1 MAIQI
6 YCLSKLPDGKPCK
19 TSNAL
24 AAKTCSRC
32 GTAFTKDN
40 RKYRVCVSQKGQ
52 RVNRIVDNL
61 TIAREVEKTIG
72 ADLLRGEFDI
82 SHHKV
87 QRVITL
93 AKVWEQ
99 YLPWAK
105 EHKRSWDDD
114 DYHYRKHLAPR
125 FGTKALQD
133 ITSFD
138 IEKMKSELKKGLNA
152 HGKPYAAATIKH
164 QIVLLRRLFN
174 VARKWGLFE
183 GENPVGRVQMPK
195 VDNQKTEFLTAEEL
209 GRLLETLDK
218 WPCADTVAFIRFA
231 LFTGLRRGE
240 LFKLTWDDI
249 DFERSLIT
257 LREPKGGRT
266 TTIPVNPQAVDVL
279 RSLDVTSLY
288 VFPGK
293 DGKQRTDFKGPW
305 ERVRKAAGLPGDFRF
320 HGLRHHYA
328 STLVSNGVDLGI
340 VRELL
345 THKHVGTTERYAH
358 FAPDAIRAAALRAG
372 ELLNRKPVTRTIRST
387 GKGVDHA

>member
-40 RKYRVCVSQKGQ
+40 RKYRVCVSQKGK

-61 TIAREVEKTIG
+61 TIAREVEKAIG

-87 QRVITL
+87 QRVVTL
-93 AKVWEQ
+93 ANVWEK

-125 FGTKALQD
+125 FGSKALQD

-174 VARKWGLFE
+174 VARKWGIYE

-195 VDNQKTEFLTAEEL
+195 IDNQKTEFLTVEEL
-209 GRLLETLDK
+209 DRLLATLDN
-218 WPCADTVAFIRFA
+218 WPIKETVAFVKFA
-231 LFTGLRRGE
+231 MFTGLRRGE
-240 LFKLTWDDI
+240 LFKLTWDDV
-249 DFERSLIT
+249 DFERNMVT
-257 LREPKGGRT
+257 LRAPKGGKT
-266 TTIPVNPQAVDVL
+266 TTIPICQQAAEVL
-279 RSLDVTSLY
+279 RSLDVTSPF
-288 VFPGK
+288 VFPGEN
-293 DGKQRTDFKGPW
+293 GKQRTDFKGPW
-305 ERVRKAAGLPGDFRF
+305 LKIRKAASLPDGFRF
-320 HGLRHHYA
+320 HGLRHHFA
-328 STLVSNGVDLGI
+328 STLVSNGVDLAI

-358 FAPDAIRAAALRAG
+358 LAPDAVKRAAKMAG
-372 ELLNRKPVTRTIRST
+372 ELLSSTRRTGTVIPVTGS
-387 GKGVDHA
+387 